1 MPIYSSDSDDQPAS
15 TARLFGRERPLHAIL
30 GGGKV
35 ADILLWRD
43 KSLSAALLLGATM
56 IWFLFEIVEYNF
68 VSLLCH
74 ISILMMLVVFII
86 YAGSGF
92 GNWYYPLPPLQNV
105 PSPLTVAC
113 KSPPDIRDIT
123 IPEHAFRWL
132 FSKINWLLLKFYDIS
147 SGKDFKQFCLA
158 LVSLWI
164 LSVVGNYFSSLN
176 LLYTGFVCM
185 EIIPALYE
193 RYEREVDYL
202 ASRGNRD
209 VKKLYKNF
217 DSKVLTKIPRGP
229 VKEKKF
235 R

>member
-15 TARLFGRERPLHAIL
+15 TARLFGRERPMHTIL

-56 IWFLFEIVEYNF
+56 IWYLFEVVEYNF

-74 ISILMMLVVFII
+74 ISILMMLVLFII

-92 GNWYYPLPPLQNV
+92 ANW
-105 PSPLTVAC
+105 
-113 KSPPDIRDIT
+113 SPPDVRDIT

-132 FSKINWLLLKFYDIS
+132 FSKINWLLLKFYYIS
-147 SGKDFKQFCLA
+147 SGKDFKQFCLVSNSSPLRRNTIPA
-158 LVSLWI
+158 L
-164 LSVVGNYFSSLN
+164 FSIFFK
-176 LLYTGFVCM
+176 YGFVCM

-209 VKKLYKNF
+209 VKKLYKKF